1 MLFVYVYDYVYET
14 KVAGGWLRVAGGEKK
29 A

>member
-14 KVAGGWLRVAGGEKK
+14 KVASGWFRVAGGEKK